1 MIKIEDLKKLEIVI
15 GTVLSAERVENTDKL
30 IKLEMDLGNET
41 RQIITGKAQ
50 FFQVKDLI
58 GKQIPIIANL
68 ESKTFKGL
76 ESQGMILAVEVGDK
90 PVLLLPEEE
99 VPAGS
104 VVI

>member
-41 RQIITGKAQ
+41 RQIITGIAQ

>member
-1 MIKIEDLKKLEIVI
+1 MIKIQDLKKLEIVV

-41 RQIITGKAQ
+41 RQIITGIAQ

>member
-1 MIKIEDLKKLEIVI
+1 MINIEDLNKLEIVI

-30 IKLEMDLGNET
+30 IKLEIDLGTET
-41 RQIITGKAQ
+41 RQIITGIAE

-68 ESKTFKGL
+68 EPKTFKGL
-76 ESQGMILAVEVGDK
+76 ESQGMILAVKVGDR